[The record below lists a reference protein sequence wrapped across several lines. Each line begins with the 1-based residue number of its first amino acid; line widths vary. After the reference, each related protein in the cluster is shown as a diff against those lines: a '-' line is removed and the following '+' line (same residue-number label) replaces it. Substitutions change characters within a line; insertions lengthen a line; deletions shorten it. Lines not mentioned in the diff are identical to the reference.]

1 LLENEGGIRQE
12 DPVGLCSPLPLCPTA
27 GQQLPASTLVQSACQ
42 GQDALH
48 EIGGRGAVLHAE
60 EYLCIV
66 MQSNS
71 KIKYLF
77 LFLLSV
83 PVTKM

>member
-1 LLENEGGIRQE
+1 M
-12 DPVGLCSPLPLCPTA
+12 LCSPLPMCPTA
-27 GQQLPASTLVQSACQ
+27 GQQLLASILVQPSCQ

-48 EIGGRGAVLHAE
+48 EEIGGRGAVLHAE

-66 MQSNS
+66 MQSYS

-83 PVTKM
+83 PVTRM